1 MPKFCRDTIRSIHK
15 ILQFLWSMLIFGKKI
30 LLFRT
35 PQSRNSTTL
44 PTLLGTLSKMQ
55 AKKEAVVLA
64 YFVRHWLLFFWQKV
78 FIADGTISKQV
89 GTGIKVRKS
98 QDKFSKL
105 QIYAYYNALY

>member
-1 MPKFCRDTIRSIHK
+1 
-15 ILQFLWSMLIFGKKI
+15 MLIFGKKN

-64 YFVRHWLLFFWQKV
+64 YFVRHWLLFFGKRYSLQ
-78 FIADGTISKQV
+78 TEQYQSKWGQV
-89 GTGIKVRKS
+89 
-98 QDKFSKL
+98 
-105 QIYAYYNALY
+105 